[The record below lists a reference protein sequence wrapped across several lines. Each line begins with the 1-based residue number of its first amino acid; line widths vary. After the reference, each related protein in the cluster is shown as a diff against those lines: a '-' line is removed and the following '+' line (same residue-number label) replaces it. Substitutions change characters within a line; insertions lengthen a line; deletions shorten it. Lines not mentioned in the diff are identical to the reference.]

1 MLHAVQYTALWRHG
15 WPLLVLMPAC
25 ISPVPLR
32 SWEASGSGS
41 WFAGLLAR
49 HEQLHRWLNSGR
61 PKAFWM
67 SGFFNPQGFL
77 TAGARGMQRQV
88 VPAAAKPASLLAT
101 WAILCVPAAA
111 VLNPVTPAR
120 PGPPT
125 AAAVKQEV
133 ARRNRWPLD
142 AVVLSSDVTRFADE
156 SAVKS
161 APDEGVYVCGLFL
174 DGAAWS
180 GREQRLV
187 DSEPKV
193 GAAGTVVLSG
203 HEKLAL
209 RHI

>member
-1 MLHAVQYTALWRHG
+1 MQCSTLPCWQHG
-15 WPLLVLMPAC
+15 WPFLTPAPAC
-25 ISPVPLR
+25 ASLVSLR

-49 HEQLHRWLNSGR
+49 HEQLHRWLNYGR

-77 TAGARGMQRQV
+77 TAGAHGN
-88 VPAAAKPASLLAT
+88 AAASLRRSAPWHVRSGYAALAPCYMGYT
-101 WAILCVPAAA
+101 MCARPCS
-111 VLNPVTPAR
+111 LNPCDAHPL
-120 PGPPT
+120 GPPRT
-125 AAAVKQEV
+125 AAVKQEV

-156 SAVKS
+156 GAVKS

-193 GAAGTVVLSG
+193 GARTAE
-203 HEKLAL
+203 H
-209 RHI
+209 